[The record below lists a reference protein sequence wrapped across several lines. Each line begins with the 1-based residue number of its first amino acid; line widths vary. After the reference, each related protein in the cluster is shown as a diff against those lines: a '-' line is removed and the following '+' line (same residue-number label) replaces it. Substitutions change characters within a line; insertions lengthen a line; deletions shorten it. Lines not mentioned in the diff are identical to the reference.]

1 MFVHIT
7 STSSASAHHHD
18 AYSRKTHRLLTH
30 HLNGQDSDS
39 SRHSTMMT
47 SNDSDHDHDHDH
59 DHHHPQHHDH
69 PQDECGLLYH
79 VQGGNAKLF
88 GRDGVAIMM
97 SGRCWHDEH
106 HDGNN
111 SSSIV
116 VPSGWRV
123 NDDNIIC
130 DSRIRSRLLMSSS
143 SSSATHHHDADAAAT
158 SSTTTSTTV
167 TPVHNDVCV
176 LRLETSVSGNAYVAV
191 VEALLRDD
199 RSMFTTTEVRHHLA
213 VMYSDDMMILMMIMM
228 IMMMNMTMVMVMEMS

>member
-30 HLNGQDSDS
+30 HLNGKDKG
-39 SRHSTMMT
+39 HSTMMT
-47 SNDSDHDHDHDH
+47 SNDNDH
-59 DHHHPQHHDH
+59 DHHDQHPQHHDH

-88 GRDGVAIMM
+88 GRDGVAIVM

-106 HDGNN
+106 HDGNSS

-123 NDDNIIC
+123 NDDSIIC

-143 SSSATHHHDADAAAT
+143 SSTAHHDDADAAAT
-158 SSTTTSTTV
+158 ASTTTSTTV

-176 LRLETSVSGNAYVAV
+176 LRPETSVSGNAYVAV

-199 RSMFTTTEVRHHLA
+199 RSMFTTTEVRHHLD
-213 VMYSDDMMILMMIMM
+213 VMYNDDMMCIR
-228 IMMMNMTMVMVMEMS
+228 

>member
-30 HLNGQDSDS
+30 HLNGKDSDS
-39 SRHSTMMT
+39 TRHSMMMT
-47 SNDSDHDHDHDH
+47 SNDYDHDHDR

-88 GRDGVAIMM
+88 GRDGVAIVM

-106 HDGNN
+106 HDGNI

-143 SSSATHHHDADAAAT
+143 SSTAHHHDADAAAT
-158 SSTTTSTTV
+158 ASTAV

-176 LRLETSVSGNAYVAV
+176 LRPEASVSGNAYVAV

-199 RSMFTTTEVRHHLA
+199 RSMFTTTEVRHHLD
-213 VMYSDDMMILMMIMM
+213 VMYNDDMMCL
-228 IMMMNMTMVMVMEMS
+228 